1 MYQLIRTAL
10 RQPISIVVV
19 VIGILFFSILSIRS
33 IPVDIFPNLDL
44 PTIYVVQPY
53 GGMAPDQMDGFI
65 ATRYQDHFL
74 YVSGIRDVDVKTI
87 QGLSLIKL
95 SFYPGT
101 DMAQAAAEVA
111 NNVSRAKAYMP
122 EGTVPPQV
130 VRFDASSV
138 PIGQMV
144 FESKSRSLN
153 EIQDFASSRVR
164 PMFSRIEGV
173 SSPPPFGG
181 NQRTIV
187 IRVDPERIRSYHLT
201 PEEIIKSIVTNNQ
214 PSPAGNIRMGDKTLM
229 TPVNSLIKKPEDFLN
244 IPIRVGA
251 GPTVFVRDVG
261 TVEDGA
267 DVTVSY
273 ALINGRRAVYIP
285 VVKKSDASTLDV
297 VNNIRAALPQL
308 RNAVP
313 EDVKISY
320 EFDQS
325 VYVTNSLKSLIT
337 EGILGALLTGL
348 MVLLFLRDWRSVIIV
363 VVTIP
368 ISILSAVIL
377 MNLFGQTINIMT
389 LSGLALAIGVLVDQA
404 TVTIENIHQHQEM
417 GKPKEQAI
425 WDACKEIAFPEFLIL
440 LAILAVFAPS
450 FVMSGIPRGMFLP
463 LSLAVGFA
471 MIASFL
477 LSQTLVPVL
486 ANWLLKDHPTH
497 EAPTLALD
505 AREIHDVIE
514 EGEHPSLPPAGF
526 EKFKLKYLNLLS
538 GIMSKGKLVV
548 PVYLVGAVVLI
559 IGGFLLIGT
568 DILPKANSHQFQMR
582 LRIADGT
589 RVERTE
595 EATLKVLDLI
605 KSEVG
610 KEHVEISSAY
620 VGTVPSSY
628 GTSNIFVFNSGPHE
642 AVLQVSLHEDFP
654 VRMDALKERLR
665 ERIGKELPKLKIS
678 FEPIEL
684 VDKIMS
690 QGSSTPIEVSV
701 AAKDVEEAG
710 RFAKKIQA
718 EMKHIP
724 FLRDIQI
731 AQPMEYPI
739 LDVTIDRERA
749 GQLGITSTQVARSM
763 VAATSSSRFTDK
775 NLWLDDAKGL
785 AYQVQVQIPEYQMT
799 SVDDIGTIPLKTGV
813 SNPLLADV
821 ATFVEKTTPGEYDR
835 AGPNRLV
842 TITANLQKIDLG
854 TATKAV
860 TKAIKDAGDPP
871 RGVLVELK
879 GQSNLLT
886 ETLSSLQTGLMIAV
900 VIMFLLLAAT
910 YQSFKLSLVVLST
923 IPAVVVGSIGLL
935 LITGATLNLQSYM
948 GLIMSVGVSVAN
960 AILMVTNAEN
970 LRLELGDASKAVT
983 LAAGSRIRPI
993 LMTSIAMIAGMVP
1006 MASGLGE
1013 GGDQIAPLGQAVIGG
1028 LIASTLASLLILPAV
1043 FTLVQR
1049 KASVNSVSLDPEDPE
1064 SNFFRKKLQPSL
1076 SMNTIKSLIILVV
1089 ASAAF
1094 VSCNSAA
1101 ETEKK
1106 SEEKPNETPTTELT
1120 YVQSLQPSK
1129 KMALPGELMPWNK
1142 VNIHPKVKGFVKT
1155 VQVDR
1160 GSAVKKGQVLAVLE
1174 APEVL
1179 SELSQAKA
1187 QLIAA
1192 EATLSEITTKYQIS
1206 GNTYNRLLRTN
1217 KTKGAVS
1224 LNELDIAHARVLT
1237 DSSATAVARG
1247 NVQAARSHMES
1258 KSELARYLTI
1268 TAPFNGIITE
1278 RNISPGALVGPGE
1291 SGSKPLFI
1299 LEDNTKLRLTLAIP
1313 ENLTGAIP
1321 DKGSV
1326 TFTVTASPEKQYK
1339 AAYARS
1345 SRSLSEANRSMMTE
1359 FDVDNSAHDLK
1370 AGMYAQVQLNT
1381 ERTSK
1386 TLFVPTTSVVS
1397 SSEQIFVIRQKD
1409 NKAEWVTVKRGTV
1422 VDTLVEV
1429 FGDLHEGDA
1438 IVKKAS
1444 EEFRNGQALEGT
1456 PKMTAKVN

>member
-144 FESKSRSLN
+144 FESSSRSLN

-229 TPVNSLIKKPEDFLN
+229 TPVNSLIKQPEDFLN
-244 IPIRVGA
+244 IPIRIGA

-363 VVTIP
+363 IVTIP

-450 FVMSGIPRGMFLP
+450 FVMSGIPRSMFLP

-486 ANWLLKDHPTH
+486 ANWLLKDHPHH

-505 AREIHDVIE
+505 QKEIDDVIE
-514 EGEHPSLPPAGF
+514 EGAHPSLPPKGF
-526 EKFKLKYLNLLS
+526 EKFKLKYIDFLS
-538 GIMSKGKLVV
+538 GIMRKGKLVV
-548 PVYLVGAVVLI
+548 PVYLIGAVALI
-559 IGGFLLIGT
+559 VGGFFLIGT

-595 EATLKVLDLI
+595 QATLKVLNLI

-642 AVLQVSLHEDFP
+642 AVLQVSLREDFP
-654 VRMDALKERLR
+654 VKMDALKEKLR
-665 ERIGKELPKLKIS
+665 ERIGKEIPALKIS

-690 QGSSTPIEVSV
+690 QGASTPIEVSV

-710 RFAKKIQA
+710 RFAKKIQK
-718 EMKHIP
+718 EMQHIA
-724 FLRDIQI
+724 FLRDVEI
-731 AQPMEYPI
+731 AQPLEYPVLNVEI
-739 LDVTIDRERA
+739 NRERA

-799 SVDDIGTIPLKTGV
+799 SVEDIGTIPLKTGV

-821 ATFVEKTTPGEYDR
+821 ATFSEKTAPGEYDR

-842 TITANLQKIDLG
+842 TVTANIHKKDLG
-854 TATKAV
+854 AATKAV
-860 TKAIKDAGDPP
+860 QTAIKNAGEPP

-886 ETLSSLQTGLMIAV
+886 ETLGSLQVGLVIAI
-900 VIMFLLLAAT
+900 VIMFLLLSAT

-970 LRLELGDASKAVT
+970 LRLQLNDSHKAVI

-993 LMTSIAMIAGMVP
+993 LMTSIAMIAGMIP
-1006 MASGLGE
+1006 MASGMGE

-1043 FTLVQR
+1043 FTMVQK
-1049 KASVNSVSLDPEDPE
+1049 KASIQSLSLDPEDPE
-1064 SNFFRKKLQPSL
+1064 SNFFRKQLQTSL
-1076 SMNTIKSLIILVV
+1076 SMNTLKSFLIIGML
-1089 ASAAF
+1089 SF
-1094 VSCNSAA
+1094 SIMSCSSEA
-1101 ETEKK
+1101 ETTEHKEQKAEK
-1106 SEEKPNETPTTELT
+1106 EPAVEMAA
-1120 YVQSLQPSK
+1120 VQSLKPAK
-1129 KMALPGELMPWNK
+1129 HLTLPGELKPWNK
-1142 VNIHPKVKGFVKT
+1142 VSIHPKVKGFVKT
-1155 VQVDR
+1155 VHVDR
-1160 GSAVKKGQVLAVLE
+1160 GTMVLKGQILATLE

-1187 QLIAA
+1187 QLLASEAA
-1192 EATLSEITTKYQIS
+1192 LHESQTKFQTS
-1206 GNTYNRLLRTN
+1206 SMTYNRLLRTN
-1217 KTKGAVS
+1217 KTQGAVS
-1224 LNELDIAHARVLT
+1224 LNELDVAKARSIT
-1237 DSSATAVARG
+1237 DSSAVAMAQG
-1247 NVQAARSHMES
+1247 NVQAARSYMET
-1258 KSELARYLTI
+1258 KSQLAKYLTV
-1268 TAPFNGIITE
+1268 TAPFDGIITE

-1291 SGSKPLFI
+1291 SGAKPLFI

-1313 ENLTGAIP
+1313 ENLSNAIP
-1321 DKGSV
+1321 SKGEIA
-1326 TFTVTASPEKQYK
+1326 FTVSASPEKQYK
-1339 AAYARS
+1339 GIYARS
-1345 SRSLSEANRSMMTE
+1345 SRTLSEENRSMMTE
-1359 FDVDNSAHDLK
+1359 FDVDNRSNELK
-1370 AGMYAQVQLNT
+1370 AGMYAQVSLNSA
-1381 ERTSK
+1381 RTTN
-1386 TLFVPTTSVVS
+1386 TLFVPTSAVVY
-1397 SSEQIFVIRQKD
+1397 SSEQVFVIREKD
-1409 NKAEWVTVKRGTV
+1409 KKAEWVPVKRGTV
-1422 VDTLVEV
+1422 VDSLVEV
-1429 FGDLHEGDA
+1429 FGDLHAGDP

-1444 EEFRNGQALEGT
+1444 EEFRNGEAL
-1456 PKMTAKVN
+1456 

>member
-144 FESKSRSLN
+144 FESSSRSLN

-214 PSPAGNIRMGDKTLM
+214 PSPTGNIRMGDKTLM
-229 TPVNSLIKKPEDFLN
+229 TPVNSLIKQPEDFLN
-244 IPIRVGA
+244 IPIRIGA

-297 VNNIRAALPQL
+297 VNNVRAALPQL

-363 VVTIP
+363 IVTIP

-450 FVMSGIPRGMFLP
+450 FVMSGIPRSMFLP

-486 ANWLLKDHPTH
+486 ANWLLKDHPHH

-505 AREIHDVIE
+505 QKEIDDVIE
-514 EGEHPSLPPAGF
+514 EGAHPSLPPKGF
-526 EKFKLKYLNLLS
+526 EKFKLKYIDFLS
-538 GIMSKGKLVV
+538 GIMRKGKLVV
-548 PVYLVGAVVLI
+548 PVYLVGAAAFIV
-559 IGGFLLIGT
+559 GGFFLIGT

-595 EATLKVLDLI
+595 QATLKVLNLI

-642 AVLQVSLHEDFP
+642 AVLQVSLREDFP
-654 VRMDALKERLR
+654 VKMDALKEKLR
-665 ERIGKELPKLKIS
+665 ERIGKEIPALKIS

-690 QGSSTPIEVSV
+690 QGASTPIEVSV

-710 RFAKKIQA
+710 RFAKKIQK
-718 EMKHIP
+718 EMQHIA
-724 FLRDIQI
+724 FLRDVQI
-731 AQPMEYPI
+731 AQPLEYPVLNVEI
-739 LDVTIDRERA
+739 NRERA

-799 SVDDIGTIPLKTGV
+799 SVEDIGTIPLKTGV

-821 ATFVEKTTPGEYDR
+821 ATFSEKTAPGEYDR

-842 TITANLQKIDLG
+842 TVTANIHKKDLG
-854 TATKAV
+854 AATKAV
-860 TKAIKDAGDPP
+860 QTAIKNAGEPP

-886 ETLSSLQTGLMIAV
+886 ETLGSLQVGLVIAI
-900 VIMFLLLAAT
+900 VIMFLLLSAT

-970 LRLELGDASKAVT
+970 LRLQLNDSHKAVI

-993 LMTSIAMIAGMVP
+993 LMTSIAMIAGMIP
-1006 MASGLGE
+1006 MASGMGE

-1043 FTLVQR
+1043 FTMVQK
-1049 KASVNSVSLDPEDPE
+1049 KASIQSLSLDPEDPE
-1064 SNFFRKKLQPSL
+1064 SNFFRKQLQTSL
-1076 SMNTIKSLIILVV
+1076 SMNTLKSFLIIGML
-1089 ASAAF
+1089 SF
-1094 VSCNSAA
+1094 SIMSCSSEA
-1101 ETEKK
+1101 ET
-1106 SEEKPNETPTTELT
+1106 NEHKEQKAVKEPAVEMAA
-1120 YVQSLQPSK
+1120 VQSLKPAKQLT
-1129 KMALPGELMPWNK
+1129 LPGELKPWNK
-1142 VNIHPKVKGFVKT
+1142 VSIHPKIKGFVKM
-1155 VQVDR
+1155 VHVDR
-1160 GSAVKKGQVLAVLE
+1160 GTMVRKGQILATLE

-1187 QLIAA
+1187 QLLASEAA
-1192 EATLSEITTKYQIS
+1192 LHESQTKFQTS
-1206 GNTYNRLLRTN
+1206 SVTYNRLLRTN
-1217 KTKGAVS
+1217 KTQGAVS
-1224 LNELDIAHARVLT
+1224 LNELDVAKARSVT
-1237 DSSATAVARG
+1237 DSSAVAMAQG
-1247 NVQAARSHMES
+1247 NVQAARSYMET
-1258 KSELARYLTI
+1258 KSQLAKYLTVA
-1268 TAPFNGIITE
+1268 APFDGIITE
-1278 RNISPGALVGPGE
+1278 RNISPGELVGPGE
-1291 SGSKPLFI
+1291 SGAKPLFI

-1313 ENLTGAIP
+1313 ENLSNAIP
-1321 DKGSV
+1321 SKGEIN
-1326 TFTVTASPEKQYK
+1326 FTVSASPEKQYK
-1339 AAYARS
+1339 GIYARS
-1345 SRSLSEANRSMMTE
+1345 SRTLSEENRSMMTE
-1359 FDVDNSAHDLK
+1359 FDVDNRSNELK
-1370 AGMYAQVQLNT
+1370 AGMYAQVSLNSA
-1381 ERTSK
+1381 RTTN
-1386 TLFVPTTSVVS
+1386 TLFVPTSAVVY
-1397 SSEQIFVIRQKD
+1397 SSEQVFVIREKD
-1409 NKAEWVTVKRGTV
+1409 KKAEWVPVKRGTV
-1422 VDTLVEV
+1422 VDSLVEV
-1429 FGDLHEGDA
+1429 FGDLHAGDA

-1444 EEFRNGQALEGT
+1444 EEFRNGEAL
-1456 PKMTAKVN
+1456 

>member
-19 VIGILFFSILSIRS
+19 VIGILFFSVLSIRS

-144 FESKSRSLN
+144 FESASRSLN

-187 IRVDPERIRSYHLT
+187 IRVDPERIRSYHMT
-201 PEEIIKSIVTNNQ
+201 PEEVIKSIIANNQ

-251 GPTVFVRDVG
+251 GPTVFIRDVG
-261 TVEDGA
+261 VVEDGA

-363 VVTIP
+363 IVTIP

-450 FVMSGIPRGMFLP
+450 FVMSGIPRSMFLP

-486 ANWLLKDHPTH
+486 ANWLLKDHPHH

-505 AREIHDVIE
+505 SQEVDDVIE
-514 EGEHPSLPPAGF
+514 EGAHPSLPPTGF
-526 EKFKLKYLNLLS
+526 EKFKLKYLNVLG
-538 GIMSKGKLVV
+538 GIMGRRWIV
-548 PVYLVGAVVLI
+548 PLYLAGTIALI

-582 LRIADGT
+582 MRVPDGT

-595 EATLKVLDLI
+595 EATLKVLNLI

-610 KEHVEISSAY
+610 KDHVEISSAY

-642 AVLQVSLHEDFP
+642 AVLQVSLKEDFP
-654 VRMDALKERLR
+654 VRMDALKEKLR
-665 ERIGKELPKLKIS
+665 ARISKEIPNLAIS

-690 QGSSTPIEVSV
+690 QGASTPIEVSV

-710 RFAKKIQA
+710 RFARKIRK
-718 EMKHIP
+718 EMQQSA
-724 FLRDIQI
+724 FLRDVQI
-731 AQPMEYPI
+731 AQPLAYPI
-739 LDVTIDRERA
+739 LDVKIDRERA

-799 SVDDIGTIPLKTGV
+799 SVEDIGTIPLKTGV
-813 SNPLLADV
+813 TNPLLADV
-821 ATFVEKTTPGEYDR
+821 ATFSEKTAPGEYDR

-842 TITANLQKIDLG
+842 TVTANIHKKDLG
-854 TATKAV
+854 AATTAV
-860 TKAIKDAGDPP
+860 QNAIKNAGEPP
-871 RGVLVELK
+871 RGVIVELK
-879 GQSNLLT
+879 GQTELLT
-886 ETLSSLQTGLMIAV
+886 ETLSSLQTGLLIAV

-935 LITGATLNLQSYM
+935 LLTGATLNLQSYM

-970 LRLELGDASKAVT
+970 LRLKLQDAHKAVT

-1064 SNFFRKKLQPSL
+1064 SNFFRKKLQTSL
-1076 SMNTIKSLIILVV
+1076 SMNTLKSILILLTVAAGTTACHTEAETSEKHEQKAAASELVV
-1089 ASAAF
+1089 ELAY
-1094 VSCNSAA
+1094 V
-1101 ETEKK
+1101 K
-1106 SEEKPNETPTTELT
+1106 SMKPAK
-1120 YVQSLQPSK
+1120 QI
-1129 KMALPGELMPWNK
+1129 ALPGELKPWNK
-1142 VNIHPKVKGFVKT
+1142 VSIHPKVKGFVRT
-1155 VQVDR
+1155 VNVDR
-1160 GSAVKKGQVLAVLE
+1160 GSVVRKGQILAQLE
-1174 APEVL
+1174 APEVI

-1187 QLIAA
+1187 QLNAA
-1192 EATLSEITTKYQIS
+1192 EAALHEITTRYQATAL
-1206 GNTYNRLLRTN
+1206 TYSRLMRTN
-1217 KTKGAVS
+1217 RTEGAVS
-1224 LNELDIAHARVLT
+1224 LNELDLAKARAAT
-1237 DSSATAVARG
+1237 DSSAMAVAKG
-1247 NVQAARSHMES
+1247 NVQAAKSFMET
-1258 KSELARYLTI
+1258 KTELSRYLTV
-1268 TAPFNGIITE
+1268 TAPFDGIITE

-1291 SGSKPLFI
+1291 GGAKPLFI

-1313 ENLTGAIP
+1313 ENISSAIP
-1321 DKGSV
+1321 NKGEVS
-1326 TFTVTASPEKQYK
+1326 FTVPASPEKIYK
-1339 AAYARS
+1339 AVYARS
-1345 SRSLSEANRSMMTE
+1345 SRTLSEENRSMITE
-1359 FDVDNSAHDLK
+1359 FDVSNRSNELK

-1381 ERTSK
+1381 ARAGN
-1386 TLFVPTTSVVS
+1386 TLFVPVTAVVS
-1397 SSEQIFVIRQKD
+1397 SSEQVFVIRDKAK
-1409 NKAEWVTVKRGTV
+1409 KAEWVPVKRGIV

-1429 FGDLHEGDA
+1429 FGDLHDGEA

-1444 EEFRNGQALEGT
+1444 EEYRNGQDL
-1456 PKMTAKVN
+1456 